1 MHYLLIA
8 SFMWGSSF
16 IATKL
21 AYAMIDPVL
30 VVLFRLLLAT
40 LVTLPISY
48 HYVKDGNSLS
58 RQKLMQIIVLGSL
71 TYPVTYL
78 LQISGLK
85 LIPAVSA
92 VTIIGMEP
100 IIIVLVGLLF
110 FREKTPVVV
119 FILGIVAFIGVL
131 LVVGKPQQSHDGIS
145 LLGCSLVF
153 SSTIVM
159 AFWIRLSQK
168 FMRSMNV
175 KIYTALTLQTGTL
188 FGLPLMLPLVE
199 QWQMQ
204 FSGQGVGAIIYL
216 GIGCS
221 LMAAWCWNKGLETVS
236 ASISGIFLALEPVF
250 GVVLAVVLLKE
261 SVTMQSL
268 LGMIMVMGAATACIF
283 IPKKVE
289 Q

>member
-21 AYAMIDPVL
+21 AYTMIDPVL

-58 RQKLMQIIVLGSL
+58 RQKWIQIILLGLL

-119 FILGIVAFIGVL
+119 LILGIVAFIGVL

-221 LMAAWCWNKGLETVS
+221 LVAAWCWNKGLETVS

-261 SVTMQSL
+261 SVTILSL

-283 IPKKVE
+283 TPKKVE